1 MPFHEQLLALG
12 RPAWSAMLGHAFL
25 AETAAGSL
33 PDAAFAN
40 WVQQDYLFVQQAAR
54 FVSIL
59 VSKAPSAIMPRLAL
73 AIPALHSEL
82 ELFERMA
89 AERGVTLHD
98 VRMTPACHAYV
109 QFMLAAAA
117 TCSFEEGFT
126 LLYGAEK
133 AYLDSWTWVR
143 ENMKAPSPWDGFIHR
158 WSDEAF
164 RHWVNWLESALDT
177 LAARAS
183 PTLRQE
189 MTGIFL
195 LAGQYELR
203 FWDMALHGERWPV

>member
-1 MPFHEQLLALG
+1 MPFHEQLLALA
-12 RPAWSAMLGHAFL
+12 RPVWTAMLGHAFL
-25 AETAAGSL
+25 TDTVEGRI

-40 WVQQDYLFVQQAAR
+40 WMQQDYLFVQQAAR

-59 VSKAPSAIMPRLAL
+59 VSKSPPAIMPRLAL

-89 AERGVTLHD
+89 AEKGVKMRDL
-98 VRMTPACHAYV
+98 RMTPTCHAYA
-109 QFMLAAAA
+109 QFLLATAA
-117 TCSFEEGFT
+117 TFSFEEGFT

-133 AYLDSWTWVR
+133 AYLDSWSWVR

-158 WSDEAF
+158 WSDDAF
-164 RHWVNWLESALDT
+164 RHWVNWLESTLDG
-177 LAARAS
+177 LAAGAS
-183 PTLRQE
+183 PTLRQG
-189 MTGIFL
+189 MTNVFL